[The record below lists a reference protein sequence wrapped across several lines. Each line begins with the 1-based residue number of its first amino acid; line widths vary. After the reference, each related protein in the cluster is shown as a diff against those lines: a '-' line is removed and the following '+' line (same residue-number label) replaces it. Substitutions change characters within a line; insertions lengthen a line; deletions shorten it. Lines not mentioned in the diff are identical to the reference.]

1 MRRQLLLA
9 SVGAVAL
16 AGTAVAADL
25 APPPPP
31 PVPIY
36 SWTGLY
42 VGAQVGY
49 AWGNDHISALGVGA
63 FGGPASLIVTSNFGT
78 SPQGVIGG
86 GHVGY
91 NLQINQ
97 WVVGFEG
104 SFDGTSF
111 SGSSFGPFL
120 GGPAASLSETTRSDV
135 QGSFRARAGIAL
147 DRFLAYVTGGAAFA
161 GLHNNYTDTTG
172 FFTGLPGFA
181 EGISRTRAGWT
192 VGAGLQYALTNNW
205 SVRVEYRYEDFGH
218 YTDTPFVALLQTVPP
233 VVFGG
238 NSLAVQH
245 HLTENQVE
253 VGVSYKFDSI
263 PFAPVVAKY

>member
-9 SVGAVAL
+9 SVGAAAL
-16 AGTAVAADL
+16 AGTAFAAE
-25 APPPPP
+25 PPPSPP
-31 PVPIY
+31 PVPVY

-49 AWGNDHISALGVGA
+49 AWGHDSVSGLGVGA
-63 FGGPASLIVTSNFGT
+63 FEGPAPLVVTSSFGT

-97 WVVGFEG
+97 WLVGLEG

-111 SGSSFGPFL
+111 SGTSTGPFL
-120 GGPAASLSETTRSDV
+120 GGPAAALSETSRIGV
-135 QGSFRARAGIAL
+135 EGSIRARAGIAL

-161 GLHNNYTDTTG
+161 GISNNYTDTTG
-172 FFTGLPGFA
+172 FFTGLPGVS
-181 EGISRTRAGWT
+181 EGISKTRAGWT

-218 YTDTPFVALLQTVPP
+218 YTDTPFVALVQTVPP

-263 PFAPVVAKY
+263 PFAPVVARY